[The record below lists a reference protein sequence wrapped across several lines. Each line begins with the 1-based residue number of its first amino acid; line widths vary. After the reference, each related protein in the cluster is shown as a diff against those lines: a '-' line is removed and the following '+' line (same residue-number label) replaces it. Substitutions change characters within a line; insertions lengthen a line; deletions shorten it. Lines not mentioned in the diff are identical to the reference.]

1 MTESMNVQDFLF
13 ETVGRVSETKKVK
26 FKRFKSP
33 ITIKAL
39 SAEDL
44 TLLRKRATTRTLNRA
59 TRLMEQNFD
68 SDKFT
73 TLVMTESVVNPDLN
87 NAQLQKSW
95 GCVGQPEKLLEKMLL
110 AGEYNSLAEE
120 VLELS
125 GVGAVDLIEEA
136 KN

>member
-1 MTESMNVQDFLF
+1 MTDTMNVQDFLF

-125 GVGAVDLIEEA
+125 GVGAVDLIEQA

>member
-125 GVGAVDLIEEA
+125 GVGAVDLIDEA

>member
-13 ETVGRVSETKKVK
+13 ETVGRVSETKKIK

>member
-73 TLVMTESVVNPDLN
+73 TVVMTESVVNPDLN

>member
-1 MTESMNVQDFLF
+1 MTETMNVQDFLF
-13 ETVGRVSETKKVK
+13 ENVGKINETKDIN

-44 TLLRKRATTRTLNRA
+44 TLLRKRATTRTVNRQ
-59 TRLMEQNFD
+59 TRLTEQAFD
-68 SDKFT
+68 GDKFT

-95 GCVGQPEKLLEKMLL
+95 GCIGQPEKILEKMLL
-110 AGEYNSLAEE
+110 AGEYNVLAEE
-120 VLELS
+120 VLALS
-125 GVGAVDLIEEA
+125 GVGAGDLVEEA

>member
-26 FKRFKSP
+26 FKRLKSP

>member
-1 MTESMNVQDFLF
+1 MTDTMNVQDFLF

-125 GVGAVDLIEEA
+125 GVGAVDLIDEA